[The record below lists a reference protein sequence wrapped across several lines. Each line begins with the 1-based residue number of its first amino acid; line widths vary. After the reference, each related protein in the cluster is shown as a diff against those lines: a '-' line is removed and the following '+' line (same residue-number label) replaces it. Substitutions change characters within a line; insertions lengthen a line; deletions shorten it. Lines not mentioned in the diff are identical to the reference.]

1 MDTATLFTLVG
12 FGLSIVTGALL
23 LVVAVEFGYAG
34 RVLADVLI
42 GAVIAVFLMLAYP
55 PPPMSPDWIRL
66 LIWAMASA
74 LSHFAPRFLT
84 PSAKEPPVAASH
96 SIPMQHFA
104 SETEALE
111 ELFDFEE
118 VTEWDE

>member
-1 MDTATLFTLVG
+1 MEITIFVLMKL
-12 FGLSIVTGALL
+12 GLSIITGTLL

-34 RVLADVLI
+34 NVLADVLI

-55 PPPMSPDWIRL
+55 PPHMTPDWIRL
-66 LIWAMASA
+66 LIWVLAGL
-74 LSHFAPRFLT
+74 LSHFAPRFLA
-84 PSAKEPPVAASH
+84 PSVKEPPIAAAR
-96 SIPMQHFA
+96 PTPLQHFA

-118 VTEWDE
+118 MDEWDEQ